1 LRLRILIPFVLAGAF
16 SALAQQGTADAII
29 VKIPSA
35 SIPSTVTLSTSGGSA
50 LPGQQVTIPI
60 ALSLNGTA
68 PASFQL
74 DLSFDPTLL
83 TFVSA
88 TGLSATVEST
98 GDVRLST
105 ASPNPNGIAAGL
117 VAEVTFTLAAS
128 FGASPTAVNLVRC
141 MSADP
146 AGNPLSTGCLAGTV
160 DPLTCATV
168 ADVQSIVNQAL
179 GVAPPANDM
188 NQDGVVNVIDVQMAI
203 ASAMNGACVH

>member
-1 LRLRILIPFVLAGAF
+1 MRFRILIAFVLAGAF
-16 SALAQQGTADAII
+16 AALAQQGTADAIV

-50 LPGQQVTIPI
+50 LPGQTVTIPI
-60 ALSLNGTA
+60 ALWLNGTA
-68 PASFQL
+68 PGSFQL

-88 TGLSATVEST
+88 TGLSATVESA

-105 ASPNPNGIAAGL
+105 ASPNPNGIASGL
-117 VAEVTFTLAAS
+117 MAKVTFTLAAS
-128 FGASPTAVNLVRC
+128 FGASPTAVNLVNCR
-141 MSADP
+141 SADP

-160 DPLTCATV
+160 GSLTCATV

-179 GVAPPANDM
+179 GVAPPSNDI
-188 NQDGVVNVIDVQMAI
+188 NQDGMVNVIDVQMAI
-203 ASAMNGACVH
+203 ATAMNGACV

>member
-160 DPLTCATV
+160 GPLTCATV

>member
-1 LRLRILIPFVLAGAF
+1 LRYRILIAFALAGAV
-16 SALAQQGTADAII
+16 LAQQGTADAIV

-35 SIPSTVTLSTSGGSA
+35 GIPSTVTLSTSGGTA

-60 ALSLNGTA
+60 ALSLSGGA
-68 PASFQL
+68 PASLQL

-88 TGLSATVEST
+88 TGLSASVVST

-105 ASPNPNGIAAGL
+105 GAPNLSGMANG
-117 VAEVTFTLAAS
+117 VVSNVTFTLAAS
-128 FGASPTAVNLVRC
+128 FSASTTVNLVRC

-160 DPLTCATV
+160 GPLTCATL
-168 ADVQSIVNQAL
+168 ADIQSIVNQAL
-179 GVAPPANDM
+179 GIAPPTNDM
-188 NQDGVVNVIDVQMAI
+188 NSDGVVNVIDVQMAI
-203 ASAMNGACVH
+203 AAALGGTCK